1 MNLSFSEWTYPTK
14 KIKKQLIAL
23 NPSGLLAHA
32 VGNVLTIFLEDEKG
46 FNTLLS
52 WAPFEHDI
60 SAMCWYDATNI
71 PEIVVPI
78 LVLASKSKKVIIYD
92 FCARKNIVAFN
103 LTGDKP
109 ATIMKW
115 SPISSSRFFIGTAS
129 GDFHCCSL
137 VLGQEAQFNIEW
149 TINLDFKID
158 FISFE
163 PHFSKKVLV
172 ASKSG
177 QLNFIYNVH
186 SKEPIISPENYT
198 LCGNNNKIYSC
209 VFVQSSANYLL
220 VVSKLGTIIYA
231 IAEQE
236 SFNLFKD
243 HKLKYLYPVN
253 SNGNRLIGV
262 NNEAMSLYESDK
274 GNFRRV
280 YELPI
285 MPNVSNLPAYQTEF
299 VYNNDRVI
307 FVSYNWWLTTVKVI
321 KDKLFITNRVRLLPG
336 KPIDYSFRI
345 RSIAL
350 STNNGYILATRS
362 SLVNNKQN
370 LQKSNDSGDIK
381 KTPQPQKNKDEFDIP
396 REDSESNLSSFSN
409 DLSADLHKIATR
421 SIIYHQRR
429 RSFGTQENAA
439 PSKIM
444 KDHSSKNELAREIH
458 SDYNLDKNIRNPE
471 VLRKP
476 TQQEATHGR
485 KSNYALK
492 KTSFDSFTQNT
503 KNENQKSDQGQQIN
517 QQETNQQEN
526 PNSPSQHSSSQIPN
540 RSQSHPN
547 LDSPQKKQK
556 TVNPEAFPSSDAQQ
570 SPDKKEPVPKFNIPE
585 SNPQQKRQRR
595 QTPPEKKEEIP
606 KFNIPESQTHQ
617 EQSPDKKETI
627 PKFNSSLQQTS
638 SVPSFPSNPAT
649 KTPPPKLSFQ
659 LPPNSPDKHN
669 SPPNSPTQA
678 GETLPSMGQLESFK
692 PPTKG
697 SPSNGPRS
705 ISIHADPTVLSQSR
719 RLRSMSMHPSAIGD
733 SDTIKQIADNA
744 RKHYKNVTEVQDEF
758 TTLSEFG
765 NSRKFIWC
773 YKLCDVPL
781 SHIEWISS
789 TKVLAFGTQIRGS
802 HYIHHLYLVDI
813 RLRSVTRV
821 LGDRLNALNLP
832 FTSLTINRYQKI
844 CALVLDETL
853 VMFISFNSSTPRMIG
868 SMSFDSKVIVSF
880 SPTPES
886 TKALIVCQ
894 NDVVFIDYDIKNN
907 TIRQTDKCTFD
918 IKTTITA
925 ALWKRMALVLGDEEG
940 NLSIVTFSPYQR
952 EDCLNLK
959 NPITQI
965 YNHQQGT
972 MLVIDSKNAAYI
984 MSPRKIDYT
993 FPFPVKQIRQL
1004 TNNEFIVRGSGKGT
1018 LSVVSLKGRYVPHY
1032 TVSVRKCM
1040 IMKPRGSWINLLK
1053 DAISNCISSSLTKD
1067 ESSQKYIKIAQ
1078 QFGMPLTK
1086 KMLISMENP
1095 NFTREQIRFIRD
1107 IVITNSHLN
1116 ELTMKLSLMI
1126 DDFEMARAVALRTEK
1141 SSKNYLLNICK
1152 SILLR
1157 SSPDKDVIKE
1167 SVMQLFLDDMYQEGV
1182 DLFMIFGMWQE
1193 AVSKLLT
1200 IGNVKE
1206 AMLLLMSKVQEN
1218 EEVKNFID
1226 NISKNLIESEYFA
1239 VGLILVALSGGIKKV
1254 IDKYRDLG
1262 EFEQAS
1268 FLEKMAK

>member
-23 NPSGLLAHA
+23 SPSGLLAHA
-32 VGNVLTIFLEDEKG
+32 VGNVLTIFLEAEKG
-46 FNTLLS
+46 FNTLIS

-109 ATIMKW
+109 ATIMRW
-115 SPISSSRFFIGTAS
+115 SPISSSRFFIGTGN

-137 VLGQEAQFNIEW
+137 VLGKEAQFNIEW

-209 VFVQSSANYLL
+209 VFVQSSTNYLL

-299 VYNNDRVI
+299 VYKNDRVI

-381 KTPQPQKNKDEFDIP
+381 KTPQLQKNKDEFDIP

-429 RSFGTQENAA
+429 RSFGTQDNAA
-439 PSKIM
+439 HSKII
-444 KDHSSKNELAREIH
+444 KDSSSKNELAREVH
-458 SDYNLDKNIRNPE
+458 SDYNLDKKIRNPE

-476 TQQEATHGR
+476 IQQEVTQGR
-485 KSNYALK
+485 KSSYALK
-492 KTSFDSFTQNT
+492 KTSFDSFTPNT
-503 KNENQKSDQGQQIN
+503 KNENQQSDQGQQIS
-517 QQETNQQEN
+517 QQEPNQQEN
-526 PNSPSQHSSSQIPN
+526 PNSLSQHSSSQIPN
-540 RSQSHPN
+540 QSQSHPN
-547 LDSPQKKQK
+547 LDSHQKKQK

-570 SPDKKEPVPKFNIPE
+570 SPNKKEPVPKFNVPE

-606 KFNIPESQTHQ
+606 KFNIPESQPPQ
-617 EQSPDKKETI
+617 EQSPDKMEAI
-627 PKFNSSLQQTS
+627 PKFNSSLPQTS

-678 GETLPSMGQLESFK
+678 GETIPSMEQLESFK

-705 ISIHADPTVLSQSR
+705 ISIRADPTVLSQSR

-733 SDTIKQIADNA
+733 
-744 RKHYKNVTEVQDEF
+744 
-758 TTLSEFG
+758 
-765 NSRKFIWC
+765 
-773 YKLCDVPL
+773 
-781 SHIEWISS
+781 
-789 TKVLAFGTQIRGS
+789 
-802 HYIHHLYLVDI
+802 
-813 RLRSVTRV
+813 
-821 LGDRLNALNLP
+821 
-832 FTSLTINRYQKI
+832 
-844 CALVLDETL
+844 
-853 VMFISFNSSTPRMIG
+853 
-868 SMSFDSKVIVSF
+868 
-880 SPTPES
+880 
-886 TKALIVCQ
+886 
-894 NDVVFIDYDIKNN
+894 
-907 TIRQTDKCTFD
+907 
-918 IKTTITA
+918 
-925 ALWKRMALVLGDEEG
+925 EEG
-940 NLSIVTFSPYQR
+940 NLSIVAFSPYQR
-952 EDCLNLK
+952 ENCLNLK

-972 MLVIDSKNAAYI
+972 MLVIDSKNTAYI

-1004 TNNEFIVRGSGKGT
+1004 TNNEFIVRGSGKGA
-1018 LSVVSLKGRYVPHY
+1018 LSAVSLKGRYVPHY
-1032 TVSVRKCM
+1032 TVSIRKCM

-1067 ESSQKYIKIAQ
+1067 ESSQKFIQIAQ
-1078 QFGMPLTK
+1078 QFGMPLAK

-1126 DDFEMARAVALRTEK
+1126 DDFEMARVVALRTEK

-1157 SSPDKDVIKE
+1157 SSPDKDIIKE

-1218 EEVKNFID
+1218 EEVKKFIE

-1239 VGLILVALSGGIKKV
+1239 VGLILVALSGGIKQV